1 MSTIMKALRKVED
14 QKKTEAHASQ
24 PGELQRQIVQGAEL
38 PRRNA
43 SKRVAVIVGAVV
55 LSGLAGVGITL
66 GALSLWQTNGD
77 GVATAN
83 EALAVSTAGQ
93 AAVVAAPDERNEGTT
108 VVVAQDVLNSI
119 NNNSSIN
126 NNNARVGGVEIVAGS
141 QNGKDVI
148 VVNAASASE
157 STGDASATS
166 PPVTEPVPPRIIE
179 DPAAIA
185 RLKARRETRFSR
197 MPRKTAEAATP
208 SGEEPIANIA
218 TATADAT
225 PARVAASLPARRTDT
240 ASRAPVVA
248 VNIPDETTDTIAR
261 HQRAE
266 TKTIEDELAAV
277 TPARV
282 DVAEPENIVRE
293 EVGAVQPHVVLSVT
307 SSVISKVDEQMID
320 RDVSQDSHRV
330 VVESS
335 DNEFVEAEVEAE
347 ESVSDD
353 VMSPAPSL
361 PEANTNGVPRFAISG
376 TTWHPYRQRRTADI
390 SVESASGTRTVEVRE
405 GEMLGPMKVSEIGP
419 TSITFLHEGKVIKR
433 RIGAGL
439 R

>member
-14 QKKTEAHASQ
+14 LKKTEAHASQ
-24 PGELQRQIVQGAEL
+24 PGELERQIVQDAEL
-38 PRRNA
+38 PRRNPP
-43 SKRVAVIVGAVV
+43 KRVAVIVGAVV

-66 GALSLWQTNGD
+66 GALSLWQANGD
-77 GVATAN
+77 GVATAS
-83 EALAVSTAGQ
+83 EALAESAAGQ
-93 AAVVAAPDERNEGTT
+93 AAVVAAPDERNEETT
-108 VVVAQDVLNSI
+108 VVVAQDVLNNNS
-119 NNNSSIN
+119 NNNSNNNIN
-126 NNNARVGGVEIVAGS
+126 NKNSNARAGGIEIVAGS

-157 STGDASATS
+157 ATGDASATT
-166 PPVTEPVPPRIIE
+166 PPVTEPAPTRIIE

-185 RLKARRETRFSR
+185 RLKARREARFSR
-197 MPRKTAEAATP
+197 MPRKTAQAATATP

-225 PARVAASLPARRTDT
+225 PAR
-240 ASRAPVVA
+240 APVVA
-248 VNIPDETTDTIAR
+248 VSIPDETADTIAR

-266 TKTIEDELAAV
+266 TKAVEGELAAV
-277 TPARV
+277 TPALI
-282 DVAEPENIVRE
+282 DVAEPQNIVRE
-293 EVGAVQPHVVLSVT
+293 EVGAVQPHVV

-320 RDVSQDSHRV
+320 RDVSQDSRRV

-335 DNEFVEAEVEAE
+335 DNEFVEVEVEAEAEVEAE

-353 VMSPAPSL
+353 EMSPASSL
-361 PEANTNGVPRFAISG
+361 PEANTNAVPRFAISG

-390 SVESASGTRTVEVRE
+390 SVETAGGTRTVEVRE

-419 TSITFLHEGKVIKR
+419 TSITFLHEGKMMKR